1 MVGKG
6 TYMGGC
12 MGASSL
18 GAGHQ
23 GGHRIKVVPTFL
35 GDDNGSKQIDKWGRA
50 LPRSRGVRVHS
61 YAKTRATCSTAKRRA
76 GDPDA
81 RAPVDAVLTGPHG
94 ACQGAA
100 ACGVGLG

>member
-6 TYMGGC
+6 TYMGEC

-50 LPRSRGVRVHS
+50 LPRSRGVRVHLPRQR
-61 YAKTRATCSTAKRRA
+61 ARHAQQQNNVQATRTLKHLST
-76 GDPDA
+76 
-81 RAPVDAVLTGPHG
+81 L
-94 ACQGAA
+94 C
-100 ACGVGLG
+100 